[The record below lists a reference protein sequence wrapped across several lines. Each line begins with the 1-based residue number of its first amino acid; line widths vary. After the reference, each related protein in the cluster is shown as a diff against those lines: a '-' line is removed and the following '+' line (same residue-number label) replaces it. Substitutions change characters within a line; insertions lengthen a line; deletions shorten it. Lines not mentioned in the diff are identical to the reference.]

1 MSVAIPLYEGD
12 NWGINLN
19 DFYLSP
25 QFVRKLHQ
33 MLTDAQIRK
42 IKPLEKKKRYSDE
55 KGLYL
60 EVTPAG
66 GKFWRLKYRFN
77 SRESTLTIGS
87 YPEISLAQ
95 ARRSRDEARIQLYQ
109 NIDPNAVKY
118 QRLQQIDKSTLFK
131 SLALEWMEDRKT
143 VIKEATYL
151 RDLSVFEKDLFPSLG
166 NLPIDQIKGKDV
178 LACAKKIEERGAQEM
193 AKRSIPLAGRIFRF
207 AIRKGIIEHDPTP
220 HLQEALKPRK
230 VKHMARLDISE
241 FPPFLERMDRY
252 HGNILVK
259 TALQLMT
266 LTFVRT
272 AELINM
278 EWNEI
283 DFENQLWRIPAYKM
297 KMALPHIVPL
307 SKQAIELIENLKP
320 LTGNK
325 QFVFYN
331 HSTAKPLS
339 NNALLSAIRTM
350 GYMGKMTGHGFRGLA
365 STTLHE
371 QGYMHDAIE
380 IQLAHT
386 VGNAV
391 SQAYNHAQ
399 HMDYRI
405 KMMQEWS
412 DFIDSL
418 RNNVIPFP
426 KYKVS

>member
-1 MSVAIPLYEGD
+1 
-12 NWGINLN
+12 
-19 DFYLSP
+19 
-25 QFVRKLHQ
+25 
-33 MLTDAQIRK
+33 MLTDAQVRK
-42 IKPLEKKKRYSDE
+42 IKPIDKKKRYSDE

-60 EVTPAG
+60 EVTPSG
-66 GKFWRLKYRFN
+66 GRFWRLKYRFN
-77 SRESTLTIGS
+77 GRESTLTIGS

-95 ARRSRDEARIQLYQ
+95 ARRVRDEARIQLYN
-109 NIDPNAVKY
+109 NIDPNAAKN
-118 QRLQQIDKSTLFK
+118 QRLDKTDKNKLFK
-131 SLALEWMEDRKT
+131 VLAMEWMQDRKDAIT
-143 VIKEATYL
+143 EGTYL
-151 RDLSVFEKDLFPSLG
+151 RDLSVFEKDLFPALG
-166 NLPIDQIKGKDV
+166 DMPIDQIKGKDV
-178 LACAKKIEERGAQEM
+178 LACAKKIEERGALEM
-193 AKRSIPLAGRIFRF
+193 AKRSIPLTGRIFRY
-207 AIRKGIIEHDPTP
+207 AIRKGIIENDPTP

-252 HGNILVK
+252 HGSILVK

-283 DFENQLWRIPAYKM
+283 DFDNHLWRIPAYKM

-307 SKQAIELIENLKP
+307 SRQAVELIESLRP
-320 LTGNK
+320 ITGNK

-331 HSTAKPLS
+331 HSKAKPLS

-386 VGNAV
+386 VGNSV

-399 HMDYRI
+399 HLDYRK

-412 DFIDSL
+412 DFIDEL
-418 RNNVIPFP
+418 R
-426 KYKVS
+426 